1 LEVALAQVASAK
13 QRCERETKKREALEI
28 RLDELQKE
36 FNSQKTTLADKLGNG
51 WEEKRRS
58 LIEILQHE
66 CSAVFDRNRNND
78 TASPRS
84 VLTEFFTDIQLAE
97 RQQHVLSPQQTGDRS
112 APEVVSPTFSELDRT
127 LRETEALVEMVLNGN
142 LQAKS

>member
-1 LEVALAQVASAK
+1 MAQVASAK
-13 QRCERETKKREALEI
+13 QRCERETKKRNALEI

-36 FNSQKTTLADKLGNG
+36 FNSQKMALADKLGNG
-51 WEEKRRS
+51 WDEKRRS
-58 LIEILQHE
+58 LIEILQNE
-66 CSAVFDRNRNND
+66 CNAVFDRNKN

-84 VLTEFFTDIQLAE
+84 VSTDFFTDIQLAE